1 MASLNQFV
9 KKAFYLG
16 VGLASYAGEKANSQ
30 LQELRT
36 NAQALA
42 DELVKRGELKAE
54 ETSQFVDE
62 LMQQAQQQTPTPGAE
77 APDREPRRIEIITD
91 EAKSTPDQSTPDPAA
106 PDAPSSFTPDDVE
119 QLRSQVEALQA
130 RLRELQQ

>member
-1 MASLNQFV
+1 MAGLNQFV

-54 ETSQFVDE
+54 EAGQFVDE
-62 LMQQAQQQTPTPGAE
+62 LMQQAQQQTPTSSSE
-77 APDREPRRIEIITD
+77 QHNSEPRRIEIITD
-91 EAKSTPDQSTPDPAA
+91 ETEPIPNPSTP
-106 PDAPSSFTPDDVE
+106 SSTPDDVA